1 MFFKGICM
9 RIRSQLNSLLPM
21 TEVARVLEL
30 GDPGDPFQPKPYN
43 DSKKHGVEESLP
55 LVQEIHNLE
64 PQVKG

>member
-1 MFFKGICM
+1 
-9 RIRSQLNSLLPM
+9 M